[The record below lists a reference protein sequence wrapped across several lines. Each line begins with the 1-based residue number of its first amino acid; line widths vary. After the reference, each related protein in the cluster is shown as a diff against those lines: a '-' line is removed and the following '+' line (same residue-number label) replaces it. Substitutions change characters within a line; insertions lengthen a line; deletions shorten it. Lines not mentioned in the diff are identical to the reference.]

1 MLPLINL
8 IVWLVWCAPVVDI
21 RTYYYMADDNIS
33 PMTDKDLG
41 TVITLDRF
49 FSYCKAPRDKVTA
62 DREKYHTYLLSIL
75 VGLIIW

>member
-1 MLPLINL
+1 
-8 IVWLVWCAPVVDI
+8 
-21 RTYYYMADDNIS
+21 MADDNIS

-75 VGLIIW
+75 VGLII

>member
-1 MLPLINL
+1 MFPLINL
-8 IVWLVWCAPVVDI
+8 IVGLVWCAPVVDI
-21 RTYYYMADDNIS
+21 QTYNMADDNIS

-62 DREKYHTYLLSIL
+62 DRE
-75 VGLIIW
+75 